1 MRELTSITAGG
12 RHHELT
18 VPDVGVCRMA
28 TVSLDYPPGAT
39 FILARAGADAD
50 LRHDEAS
57 LLRGMA
63 RVTSTAMRTQHLLD
77 DERAAREESDRQA
90 TENARLLA
98 ELTQRQVR
106 LAELANEQAALRRVA
121 VLVAGGAP
129 PKEVFGAVAEEAGCW
144 KSTSRPWSGTTR
156 RTRSRL
162 PARGPERAP
171 PRRSRSATGCR
182 SADVT

>member
-1 MRELTSITAGG
+1 MAASKWFPQQLVAFLEAVWSATTEAEAGRMAVERAAETLDAEIAAIVRPDRVVAVVGYPGGAVPVRELTLITAGG

-77 DERAAREESDRQA
+77 DERAA
-90 TENARLLA
+90 
-98 ELTQRQVR
+98 
-106 LAELANEQAALRRVA
+106 
-121 VLVAGGAP
+121 
-129 PKEVFGAVAEEAGCW
+129 W
-144 KSTSRPWSGTTR
+144 
-156 RTRSRL
+156 
-162 PARGPERAP
+162 
-171 PRRSRSATGCR
+171 
-182 SADVT
+182 